1 MMRVSFVNIPVS
13 DQDRALKFYSEKLGF
28 EVITDVAYGPDQRWI
43 QLLPPGAETGIVLFT
58 PPGQEDRIG
67 TFQNMAFI
75 CEDVEGTCK
84 TLQERGVEFVE
95 PAKRSDWGGMQA
107 IFKDPDGNVFVLANP
122 NE

>member
-13 DQDRALKFYSEKLGF
+13 DQDRALKFYTEKLGF
-28 EVITDVAYGPDQRWI
+28 EVITDKAYGPDQRWI

-58 PPGQEDRIG
+58 PPGQDDRIG